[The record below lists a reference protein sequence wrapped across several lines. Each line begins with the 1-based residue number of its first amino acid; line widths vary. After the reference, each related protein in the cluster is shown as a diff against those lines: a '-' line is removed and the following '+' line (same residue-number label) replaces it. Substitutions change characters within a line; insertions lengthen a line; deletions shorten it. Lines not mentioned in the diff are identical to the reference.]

1 MALTPE
7 DVQSKRFTVTRFR
20 PGYDEEEVDAF
31 LDEVEAELRRLLAE
45 NASAGQGPVR
55 DTAPPPPAAPAPE
68 EAQPAAAVPTEQAA
82 PRAEEGQEAALRTLL
97 LAQKTADEAVAQA
110 RVEAEQI
117 VSEARQRAADLERQ
131 AHEQHVARLSS
142 LSSEREQL
150 EAQVESLRDFER
162 EHRERLRAY
171 LEAQLREVSS
181 APPLVPAGG
190 PAVPQVAGSPGA
202 PSRPESPAGPHSG
215 PQPGSAPPVPQVA
228 GEGPGPVAA
237 RGAGRPTPPPFAPAG
252 RPPTPQLEED
262 TTPGADLADGP
273 PREARSELSE
283 GEESGTDTRER

>member
-31 LDEVEAELRRLLAE
+31 LDEVEAELRRLLAD
-45 NASAGQGPVR
+45 NAAAVRSPAREAGAPSPSLQQA
-55 DTAPPPPAAPAPE
+55 APPEQAAPPAAPRE
-68 EAQPAAAVPTEQAA
+68 EPA

-110 RVEAEQI
+110 RAEAEQI

-131 AHEQHVARLSS
+131 AHEQHAARLSS

-150 EAQVESLRDFER
+150 EAQVESLRTFER
-162 EHRERLRAY
+162 EHRERLRSY
-171 LEAQLREVSS
+171 LEGQLREVSTAAPLVPTGGPSGPPSGPGPASPQSRPAS
-181 APPLVPAGG
+181 APPP
-190 PAVPQVAGSPGA
+190 
-202 PSRPESPAGPHSG
+202 
-215 PQPGSAPPVPQVA
+215 APPVA

-262 TTPGADLADGP
+262 VTPGADVADGP
-273 PREARSELSE
+273 PREAPSQTSE
-283 GEESGTDTRER
+283 GEDPGTDTRER